1 MEFSA
6 PNNDILNDF
15 LNEMKVSNPRV
26 KLILDYLEK
35 IKSNNNEMLENKIKH
50 LEERN
55 AHLEERNA
63 RLLSSYKVLIKRNEI
78 FSSALG
84 MCLRCWGS
92 DSYCDCEGKG
102 GPGSR
107 MPDKNAFDELVLPV
121 LKKMG
126 IATSETPT

>member
-1 MEFSA
+1 MEFSTS
-6 PNNDILNDF
+6 NNDILNDF

-35 IKSNNNEMLENKIKH
+35 IKSNNNEMLENKIKVV
-50 LEERN
+50 EERN

-63 RLLSSYKVLIKRNEI
+63 RLLSSYRVLIKRNEV

-92 DSYCDCEGKG
+92 DSYCDCNGKG

-126 IATSETPT
+126 IATSETPA